1 MKRPWMHHRRRRV
14 AVLAIGAALLAGSCA
29 PHHVTPPVL
38 EPGAREA
45 AYRAELARRESL
57 GAAVD
62 AEVTVWLRS
71 SRSGSWPGVTTFLA
85 LEAPDAFRLRVESMF
100 GTGLDVVVRGDS
112 ATGWMPARKLGLVVD
127 ATHDSLD
134 VNDPGGLGFRAWSA
148 AWRPPEEAWRDAAF
162 ADSMLTVRWSE
173 LGDSLV
179 LSIESN
185 GLPARVTWSRDGG
198 PPAEVRYRAWMS
210 GEGTPWPSWL
220 EFHNPGGTLTGTARV
235 ERVRFH
241 STAPGRMTVKL
252 PKDVKR
258 LDWEHFRSALA
269 RVAAP

>member
-1 MKRPWMHHRRRRV
+1 MPHRRRWI
-14 AVLAIGAALLAGSCA
+14 AALAIAAALFVGACG
-29 PHHVTPPVL
+29 PHHVAPPAL
-38 EPGAREA
+38 APGAREA
-45 AYRAELARRESL
+45 AYRAGLARRESL
-57 GAAVD
+57 GTAVD

-100 GTGLDVVVRGDS
+100 GTGLDVGVRGDS
-112 ATGWMPARKLGLVVD
+112 AKGWMPARKTGLVID

-134 VNDPGGLGFRAWSA
+134 VRDPGGLGFRAWSA

-162 ADSMLTVRWSE
+162 VDSMLTVRWTE

-179 LSIESN
+179 LSVESN
-185 GLPARVTWSRDGG
+185 GLPATITWSHEGG

-210 GEGTPWPSWL
+210 GEETPWPSWL
-220 EFHNPGGTLTGTARV
+220 EFRNPGSTLTGTARV

-241 STAPGRMTVKL
+241 STTPGRMSVKL
-252 PKDVKR
+252 PKDVKL